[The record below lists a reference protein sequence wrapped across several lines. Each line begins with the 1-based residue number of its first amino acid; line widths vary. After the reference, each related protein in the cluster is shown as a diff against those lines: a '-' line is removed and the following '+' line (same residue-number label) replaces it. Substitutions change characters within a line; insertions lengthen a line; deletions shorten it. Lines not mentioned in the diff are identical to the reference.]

1 MNSNA
6 GSGLSIRT
14 LVQTAIVI
22 LVALALTT
30 GTTLSLIEREKAN
43 DASHATDVMEI
54 ISGTLKASL
63 LVRTERM
70 QMTELL
76 MQDGPSTGTAL
87 QGFQQAVSATDAALN
102 ESDLHL
108 RQSALNNT
116 QHARDLMSAIQSALS
131 AVRTESKGE
140 ATKAL
145 SQRSKDALINYTTK
159 MLAIT
164 DQIARLNADM
174 DAIINNYSAD
184 VGQRS
189 GIGRLTIL
197 LSNELDERNRLLT
210 DIVGAG
216 KALTPE
222 QLGAWGEKSGRISV
236 FWQEIQEQ
244 VAATD
249 DLSDKAVKAI
259 EAFGQGYFGEA
270 DAFYS
275 KVITV
280 GRATGTYP
288 VDQAA
293 VRNFNLRAHGPIS
306 TVIDTVTD
314 DGRTMGQRMRGDAW
328 RNFTIAIGVVALTV
342 AVAIAVVLG
351 FERRVGRPLGALT
364 QTILRVANG
373 DLDVDIPGRERGDE
387 IGQMAGAVETLRS
400 LSERARALEAER
412 TSETA
417 ARELRH
423 KSLED
428 AFMRFETAVGRV
440 ISNMGDANNELNNSA
455 RNLHDTIE
463 RTVGAVTTTGDASG
477 RASAN
482 LQTVSAAAQQL
493 ASTTREVGRQ
503 MQGSAAL
510 SHDAVTRV
518 SEAQVAVEA
527 LTETAAAIGTVVKL
541 INDIAAKTNL
551 LALNATIEAARAGEA
566 GKGFAVV
573 AGEVKNLAAQ
583 TGRAIDEIDS
593 HVDAIQER
601 TARAVDAI
609 RGIGGIVA
617 QVSEANAA
625 VAAAVEQQSA
635 ATSEIARN
643 VEEAATGV
651 ARVDHGLGEVRG
663 MAKENGAVSRSVIDV
678 AVTVKETTAT
688 LQTEVVRF
696 VEQANVSRG

>member
-1 MNSNA
+1 MKSTL

-14 LVQTAIVI
+14 LVQTAIVV

-30 GTTLSLIEREKAN
+30 GATLSLIEREKAK

-54 ISGTLKASL
+54 ITGTLKASL
-63 LVRTERM
+63 LVRAERVHM
-70 QMTELL
+70 VQLL
-76 MQDGPSTGTAL
+76 DQDQPAPTDAL
-87 QGFQQAVSATDAALN
+87 QSFNQITSATDAALN
-102 ESDLHL
+102 DADVHL
-108 RQSALNNT
+108 RQASLDNT
-116 QHARDLMSAIQSALS
+116 QHARDLLSSVQSAIA
-131 AVRTESKGE
+131 AARTEARGE
-140 ATKAL
+140 AAKSL
-145 SQRSKDALINYTTK
+145 SQRSKDAAATYTTK

-164 DQIARLNADM
+164 DQLARLNADM
-174 DAIINNYSAD
+174 DAIVNNYSAD

-197 LSNELDERNRLLT
+197 LSNELDARNRLLSDVVAT
-210 DIVGAG
+210 AKPITA
-216 KALTPE
+216 E
-222 QLGAWGEKSGRISV
+222 QLSEWSEKSGRISV

-249 DLSDKAVKAI
+249 DLSDRAVKAI
-259 EAFGQGYFGEA
+259 QAFGEGYFGEA
-270 DAFYS
+270 DAYYGKIIAAGKASGNYAVTPAILRDFNSRS
-275 KVITV
+275 KGAITNVIE
-280 GRATGTYP
+280 AT
-288 VDQAA
+288 
-293 VRNFNLRAHGPIS
+293 
-306 TVIDTVTD
+306 TD
-314 DGRTMGQRMRGDAW
+314 DGRMMGQTTSADAW
-328 RNFTIAIGVVALTV
+328 RNFAIAISVVALTLL
-342 AVAIAVVLG
+342 IAFTVVIG

-364 QTILRVANG
+364 QTILQVANG
-373 DLDVDIPGRERGDE
+373 DLDLDIPGRERTDE
-387 IGQMAGAVETLRS
+387 IGQMAGAVETLRNMS
-400 LSERARALEAER
+400 ARARALEAER
-412 TSETA
+412 SDETA

-423 KSLED
+423 KSLEE
-428 AFMRFETAVGRV
+428 AFIRFETAVGRV
-440 ISNMGDANNELNNSA
+440 ITNMGDANNELNNSA

-493 ASTTREVGRQ
+493 ATTTREVGRQ

-510 SHDAVTRV
+510 SHDAVERV
-518 SEAQVAVEA
+518 GEAQLAVEA

-541 INDIAAKTNL
+541 INDIATKTNL

-601 TARAVDAI
+601 TAQAVQAI

-617 QVSEANAA
+617 QVSETNAA
-625 VAAAVEQQSA
+625 VAAAVEQQNA

-651 ARVDHGLGEVRG
+651 AMVDHGLGEVRS
-663 MAKENGAVSRSVIDV
+663 MAQENGNVSRSVIDV

>member
-1 MNSNA
+1 MKSSA
-6 GSGLSIRT
+6 GRGLSIRT

-22 LVALALTT
+22 LVVLALTT
-30 GTTLSLIEREKAN
+30 GATLSFIEREKAN

-54 ISGTLKASL
+54 ITGSLKASL
-63 LVRTERM
+63 LVRAERM
-70 QMTELL
+70 QMTQILI
-76 MQDGPSTGTAL
+76 QDQPANGDAL
-87 QGFQQAVSATDAALN
+87 QGFQQAVSATDAALS

-108 RQSALNNT
+108 RQSELDNT
-116 QHARDLMSAIQSALS
+116 QHARDLMSAVRSALS
-131 AVRTESKGE
+131 AVRTEVKAEAAKGV
-140 ATKAL
+140 
-145 SQRSKDALINYTTK
+145 SQRSKEAPATYTTK

-216 KALTPE
+216 KPLTPE

-249 DLSDKAVKAI
+249 DLSNKAVKAI

-270 DAFYS
+270 DAFYG
-275 KVITV
+275 KVLAA
-280 GRATGTYP
+280 GRAAGTYP

-293 VRNFNLRAHGPIS
+293 IRNFNTRDYRPIS

-314 DGRTMGQRMRGDAW
+314 DGRTMGQRMRSDAW
-328 RNFTIAIGVVALTV
+328 RNFAIAIGVVALTV
-342 AVAIAVVLG
+342 AVAVAVVIG

-364 QTILRVANG
+364 QTILQVANG
-373 DLDVDIPGRERGDE
+373 DLDVEIPGRGHTDE
-387 IGQMAGAVETLRS
+387 IGQMAGAVETLRT

-428 AFMRFETAVGRV
+428 AFIRFETAVGRV

-510 SHDAVTRV
+510 SHDAVERV

-593 HVDAIQER
+593 HVDAIQAR
-601 TARAVDAI
+601 TAQAVQAI

-617 QVSEANAA
+617 QVSEENAA

-651 ARVDHGLGEVRG
+651 AMVDHGLGEVRG